1 MKTGVYVEEKGIR
14 GASIS
19 AIIHNG
25 RKLNKGIS
33 CLSTFLLT

>member
-1 MKTGVYVEEKGIR
+1 MKTIVYVEEKGIR

-25 RKLNKGIS
+25 GKLNKGIS
-33 CLSTFLLT
+33 CLSTFLLI